1 MEQNT
6 NKEKVLKAEKKLKPH
21 KNLMLSSEQ
30 IKRLYWLNHIPTNL
44 KKEHIDHNGKFAD
57 MQNLYIKTRHK
68 KYLSEMY
75 LILLDYYDNLLRNY
89 IKKNRCVIC
98 DYQLKLE
105 DMATRTIEH
114 YLANR
119 EFKIKKLSAYAY
131 FDFIK
136 ILAKDE
142 KFEKTVSIEMLDEN
156 NKERGIKN
164 TRTLEDD

>member
-1 MEQNT
+1 MGQ
-6 NKEKVLKAEKKLKPH
+6 
-21 KNLMLSSEQ
+21 
-30 IKRLYWLNHIPTNL
+30 NHILTNS

-57 MQNLYIKTRHK
+57 MQNLYIKTRRK

-89 IKKNRCVIC
+89 IRKNRCVIF
-98 DYQLKLE
+98 DYPLKLE

-119 EFKIKKLSAYAY
+119 EFKIKKLSSYAH

-142 KFEKTVSIEMLDEN
+142 KFEKTVSIEMLDDN

>member
-6 NKEKVLKAEKKLKPH
+6 NKEKVLKVKKKC
-21 KNLMLSSEQ
+21 EQ
-30 IKRLYWLNHIPTNL
+30 IKKFYLLNHIPTNL

-89 IKKNRCVIC
+89 VKKNRCVIV
-98 DYQLKLE
+98 DYKLKLE

-114 YLANR
+114 YLANY
-119 EFKIKKLSAYAY
+119 EFKIEKLSSYAY

-164 TRTLEDD
+164 TRTFEDD

>member
-6 NKEKVLKAEKKLKPH
+6 NKEKVLKAEKKLKSH
-21 KNLMLSSEQ
+21 KNIMLSSEQ
-30 IKRLYWLNHIPTNL
+30 IKKLYLLNHIPTNL

-114 YLANR
+114 YLANK
-119 EFKIKKLSAYAY
+119 EFKIEKLSSYAY

-142 KFEKTVSIEMLDEN
+142 KFEKTISIEMLDEN
-156 NKERGIKN
+156 NKERGIKSKEI
-164 TRTLEDD
+164 LEDD

>member
-1 MEQNT
+1 MSQKT
-6 NKEKVLKAEKKLKPH
+6 DKEKPLQTEKKLRPH

-30 IKRLYWLNHIPTNL
+30 IKKLYLLNHIPTNL

-57 MQNLYIKTRHK
+57 MQHLYIKTRHK

-89 IKKNRCVIC
+89 IKKNRCVIF

-114 YLANR
+114 YLANK
-119 EFKIKKLSAYAY
+119 EFKIEKLSSYAH

-156 NKERGIKN
+156 NKERGIKS

>member
-1 MEQNT
+1 MEQNSD
-6 NKEKVLKAEKKLKPH
+6 KEKVLKVKKKLKSH
-21 KNLMLSSEQ
+21 KNIMLSSEQ
-30 IKRLYWLNHIPTNL
+30 SKKLYLLNHIPTNL
-44 KKEHIDHNGKFAD
+44 KKEHADHNGKFAD
-57 MQNLYIKTRHK
+57 MQSLYIKTRHK

-89 IKKNRCVIC
+89 IKKNRCVVF
-98 DYQLKLE
+98 DYQIKLE

-114 YLANR
+114 YLANK
-119 EFKIKKLSAYAY
+119 EFKIEKLSSYAY

-164 TRTLEDD
+164 TRTFEDD

>member
-6 NKEKVLKAEKKLKPH
+6 NKEKALKAEKKLKSH
-21 KNLMLSSEQ
+21 KNIMLSSEQ
-30 IKRLYWLNHIPTNL
+30 IKKLYLLNHIPTNL

-57 MQNLYIKTRHK
+57 MQHLYIKTRHK

-89 IKKNRCVIC
+89 VKKNRCVIF

-114 YLANR
+114 YLANK
-119 EFKIKKLSAYAY
+119 EFKIEKLSSYAY